1 MKPALLIIDMQ
12 EGLFQGPAM
21 PFDCRGVIRRI
32 NGLARAARAARVPV
46 IWVQHEDAGRLRK
59 GTPGWELANGMK
71 AEATDLRLSKSA
83 PDAFYRTD
91 LEALLKDRTIDTLI
105 VCGMHSE
112 FCVDTTCRRALAL
125 GWPVLLAQ
133 DAHSSA
139 GNAVL
144 QPEQIIAHHN
154 ATLTAISS
162 FGPRV
167 QAWPTEALLHAL
179 AKLCP

>member
-12 EGLFQGPAM
+12 EGLCQGPIL

-32 NGLARAARAARVPV
+32 NGLVRAARAAQVPV
-46 IWVQHEDAGRLRK
+46 IWVQQEDTDRLRK
-59 GTPGWELANGMK
+59 GTPGWELANGLK
-71 AEATDLRLSKSA
+71 PEATDLRLSKKT
-83 PDAFYRTD
+83 PDSFNGTN
-91 LEALLKDRTIDTLI
+91 LEALLKERGVDTLI
-105 VCGMHSE
+105 ICGMHTE

-133 DAHSSA
+133 DAHSSV

-144 QPEQIIAHHN
+144 QPEQVIAHHN
-154 ATLTAISS
+154 ATLTAIRS

-179 AKLCP
+179 AKVCP